1 MWTQEVS
8 LESWANFY
16 IHVYECAENSMCT
29 HFPRSSE
36 HPPVPST
43 SPLTCQTPQHF
54 PCLASGLPSCHS
66 CSLYQLSGGRLPLQ
80 RALLWLHAQKRSPP
94 GPQQVGG
101 HTITLPFSSVSPH
114 LLHSSF
120 TDIILHKT
128 QFLLSCFQAV
138 PSTCTCVYRYQENRD
153 HVLFSPLSPASL
165 SVLVLNT
172 QQLSLNIEQTANAF
186 NILNLKGISSKLF
199 YLKGK
204 AREWIWM
211 NSKGTKTLDT
221 SSVISQNVAISE
233 LHTKAVKVI
242 NKDFPPWMWKPAA
255 THSLVKYWSHWKG
268 LWVK

>member
-1 MWTQEVS
+1 MFHTCELRKFLLRAELTLTSMYTSVQRTACAPIS
-8 LESWANFY
+8 PAALS
-16 IHVYECAENSMCT
+16 IHL
-29 HFPRSSE
+29 FL
-36 HPPVPST
+36 PPALSPARGHST
-43 SPLTCQTPQHF
+43 FLVWHLVCPLAIAAPFTTFQVAGYLCK
-54 PCLASGLPSCHS
+54 GLFSDYM
-66 CSLYQLSGGRLPLQ
+66 L
-80 RALLWLHAQKRSPP
+80 KRGAPP

-101 HTITLPFSSVSPH
+101 HTITLSFSSVSLH

-153 HVLFSPLSPASL
+153 HVLFPPLSPASI

-204 AREWIWM
+204 ARERI
-211 NSKGTKTLDT
+211 
-221 SSVISQNVAISE
+221 
-233 LHTKAVKVI
+233 
-242 NKDFPPWMWKPAA
+242 
-255 THSLVKYWSHWKG
+255 
-268 LWVK
+268 